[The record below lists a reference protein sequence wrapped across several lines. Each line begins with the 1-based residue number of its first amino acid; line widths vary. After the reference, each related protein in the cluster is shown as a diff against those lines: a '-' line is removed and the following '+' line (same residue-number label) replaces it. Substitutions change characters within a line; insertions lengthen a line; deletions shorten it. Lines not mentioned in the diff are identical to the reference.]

1 MSKKEYAKKLYVKF
15 INEKNTQEIIND
27 LNHAKIGDRI
37 LSIEQ
42 KLEIVDLI
50 RQIHI
55 EESIKLYESVD
66 AFLDLVNLVEKEI
79 KNTEKK

>member
-15 INEKNTQEIIND
+15 INKKNTQEIIND

>member
-1 MSKKEYAKKLYVKF
+1 MSKNEYAKKLYVKF